1 MLCMV
6 RTKTINVVAVNRTNR
21 HNKQSKWLTDWK
33 SPRFCMC
40 VCCILYICGSCMKLL
55 AHKWCCKIHICQ
67 TYLRTHAQTLLFQQ
81 TKTLQLQRTNS
92 KFKACATFS
101 RFGER
106 VAHPC
111 IIHFGPVV
119 IYTISCALATASV
132 TAIVYAFFS
141 TENGI
146 LNRRNCRRQ
155 FGWYAKW
162 RFNTYAHRIEID
174 R

>member
-111 IIHFGPVV
+111 IIHFGP
-119 IYTISCALATASV
+119 SCCHLYYFLCSC
-132 TAIVYAFFS
+132 YCFSYRHRLCFFFH
-141 TENGI
+141 
-146 LNRRNCRRQ
+146 R
-155 FGWYAKW
+155 KW
-162 RFNTYAHRIEID
+162 HIKSEKL
-174 R
+174 